1 MPKARFIFRKCFY
14 SSFLV
19 VSVALLVDVAS
30 ALAAFFCAALLVV
43 VDLAAVRLLVVPAEA
58 FLVVL
63 DDAGADLV
71 VLALR
76 AREVEEAVEDDFVD
90 VLLVACVDFDE
101 VFLGAAVLLAAL
113 LASAFL
119 AASFAA
125 KRATC
130 STSKSTFALNSSSCC
145 SFCWRFWPPENA
157 EKSGVDAT
165 NF

>member
-1 MPKARFIFRKCFY
+1 
-14 SSFLV
+14 LV
-19 VSVALLVDVAS
+19 VSVALLVDVTS
-30 ALAAFFCAALLVV
+30 ALAAFFCAALFVV

-63 DDAGADLV
+63 DDAAADLV

-90 VLLVACVDFDE
+90 VLLVACVDFGE

-119 AASFAA
+119 AASFA
-125 KRATC
+125 
-130 STSKSTFALNSSSCC
+130 
-145 SFCWRFWPPENA
+145 
-157 EKSGVDAT
+157 G
-165 NF
+165 